1 MRLKLIACSVFL
13 REVSELIAVS
23 ANRVDPVFFELA
35 RHEKP
40 DELRTEIQAELDRT
54 KGEYDAVALLFGL
67 CGNTAAG
74 LRSDTHTL
82 VIPRAHDCALLLLGD
97 RKVYL
102 EHFGA
107 NPSRS
112 YDCIGYLERRRNL
125 EADEYEAHVKQFGRE
140 EADFLREQLHGE
152 KEDGP
157 RIFIVTPPCGAVPVE
172 RPPEIR
178 YRDVAGDMRLLKM
191 LVDGDWPDAEFL
203 VIPPGKNI
211 RATYDLDRVMEVD

>member
-13 REVSELIAVS
+13 REISELVAVS
-23 ANRVDPVFFELA
+23 PNRVDPVFFELG

-40 DELRTEIQAELDRT
+40 DELRAEIQAELDRT

-74 LRSDTHTL
+74 LRSDTYAL
-82 VIPRAHDCALLLLGD
+82 VIPRAHDCALLLLGN
-97 RKVYL
+97 RSVHQ

-125 EADEYEAHVKQFGRE
+125 EAAEYEAHVKAFGRE
-140 EADFLREQLHGE
+140 EADFLREQLHG
-152 KEDGP
+152 KENEAE
-157 RIFIVTPPCGAVPVE
+157 RIFIVTPPCSVLPLQ

-191 LVDGDWPDAEFL
+191 LIDGDWPDAEFL
-203 VIPPGKNI
+203 VVPPGKKI
-211 RATYDLDRVMEVD
+211 KATYDLDRVMEAE

>member
-13 REVSELIAVS
+13 REISELIAVS
-23 ANRVDPVFFELA
+23 ANRVDPVFFELG

-54 KGEYDAVALLFGL
+54 KGAYDAVALLFGL

-74 LRSDTHTL
+74 LRSDKYTL
-82 VIPRAHDCALLLLGD
+82 VIPRAHDCALLLLGN
-97 RKVYL
+97 RIAHR

-125 EADEYEAHVKQFGRE
+125 ETAEYETHVEEFGRE
-140 EADFLREQLHGE
+140 EADFLREQLHG
-152 KEDGP
+152 KENEDE
-157 RIFIVTPPCGAVPVE
+157 RIFIVTPPCASIPLE

-191 LVDGDWPDAEFL
+191 LIDGDWPDEAFL
-203 VIPPGKNI
+203 TIPPGKRI
-211 RATYDLDRVMEVD
+211 KAMYDLDRVMEAE